1 MDIKTYQNNFKTEHP
16 EVTTNDY
23 EALSL
28 GGEDDIEE
36 QDLLANLIK
45 NGIKTATTSA
55 YDLYKQD
62 ETDPLPQVGEYGII
76 LDGHNQPTCITKTV
90 VVETVPFNQVSAE
103 HAYHEGEGTRG
114 LDEWRKDHWKFF
126 KQEYADEHHPFNEEL
141 PCVCEV
147 YKVVYK

>member
-1 MDIKTYQNNFKTEHP
+1 MDIKTYWNNFKTEHP

-23 EALSL
+23 EAFSL

-62 ETDPLPQVGEYGII
+62 ETDPLP
-76 LDGHNQPTCITKTV
+76 
-90 VVETVPFNQVSAE
+90 
-103 HAYHEGEGTRG
+103 
-114 LDEWRKDHWKFF
+114 
-126 KQEYADEHHPFNEEL
+126 
-141 PCVCEV
+141 
-147 YKVVYK
+147 